1 MTMNEILAIPD
12 VKRDQAWETKFFQAL
27 MLTNFK
33 LLSPEPQT
41 GPDNWPYLLAEID
54 EKATE
59 SPHQIFGWLAER
71 GIGLALNPM
80 KEYPDYVF
88 SYGMIWSFKETGLFY
103 KEISNDKQSGVVDFD
118 IGSLV
123 HAGSPTEEYL
133 PIYVKKIIKDF
144 FRDQGIL
151 APKILLISTDR
162 KNYDLAISLESLGNP
177 PELEHQGIA
186 EAVSWFLPP
195 HYSLLLVSEEGMPP
209 FFDL

>member
-1 MTMNEILAIPD
+1 MTMKQILEIPD
-12 VKRDQAWETKFFQAL
+12 AQRDQSWENKFFQAL
-27 MLTNFK
+27 MLSNLK
-33 LLSPEPQT
+33 LHSAEAQT
-41 GPDNWPYLLAEID
+41 GPDNWPYLLADID
-54 EKATE
+54 DTGTE
-59 SPHQIFGWLAER
+59 TSHQILSWLAEK

-88 SYGMIWSFKETGLFY
+88 SYGMIWSFKETGFFY
-103 KEISNDKQSGVVDFD
+103 KPISTKESGVVQFD

-133 PIYVKKIIKDF
+133 PTYVKKIIKEF

-151 APKILLISTDR
+151 APKILLISTD
-162 KNYDLAISLESLGNP
+162 KISYDLAISLESLGDP
-177 PELEHQGIA
+177 PDEEHQGIA
-186 EAVSWFLPP
+186 EAISWFLPP

>member
-1 MTMNEILAIPD
+1 MKDLLQIPD
-12 VKRDQAWETKFFQAL
+12 TDRDPAWENKFFQAL
-27 MLTNFK
+27 MLTNLK

-54 EKATE
+54 ETGTE
-59 SPHQIFGWLAER
+59 TSHQIFNWLAEK

-88 SYGMIWSFKETGLFY
+88 SYGMIWSFKETGFFY
-103 KEISNDKQSGVVDFD
+103 KPVADRESGTVQFD
-118 IGSLV
+118 TGNLV
-123 HAGSPTEEYL
+123 HAGSPTDQYL
-133 PIYVKKIIKDF
+133 PPYVKGIIKEF

-151 APKILLISTDR
+151 APRILLISTDR
-162 KNYDLAISLESLGNP
+162 LNYDLAISLESLGNP
-177 PELEHQGIA
+177 PETEHQGIA
-186 EAVSWFLPP
+186 EAVAWFLPP